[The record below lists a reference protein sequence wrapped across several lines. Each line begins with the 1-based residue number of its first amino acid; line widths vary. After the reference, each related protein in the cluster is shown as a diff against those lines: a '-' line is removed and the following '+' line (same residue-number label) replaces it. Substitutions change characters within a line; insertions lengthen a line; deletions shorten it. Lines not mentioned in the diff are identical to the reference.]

1 MEWNS
6 GLVAA
11 SRAQTVGAEL
21 MRADTPTEQAF
32 NVTTGPHMKE
42 AAQPPQGWML
52 FVTHTHS
59 HYEWSGGGESGRKQ
73 TNEKEDGRKI

>member
-32 NVTTGPHMKE
+32 NVTTGPHMEE
-42 AAQPPQGWML
+42 AAQPPRL
-52 FVTHTHS
+52 NVFVTHTRITS
-59 HYEWSGGGESGRKQ
+59 AGGSGRKQ
-73 TNEKEDGRKI
+73 TNEKDDGRKI